1 MIILKF
7 VDLACILLICSYLG
21 SYKAKCF
28 EKRVYELNKFQNA
41 LIMFKSKIEFTY
53 EPLKIIFEDISKI
66 IYENNQNIFFY
77 VLKNDKNITLSWN
90 EAISN
95 TKSDFNDEDKEI
107 IKMLGKMLGKTDIK
121 GQVNE
126 IDLCISLIKMQLK
139 KAESEKEKNYKLYK
153 TMGIVLGLGIC
164 IVLI

>member
-1 MIILKF
+1 M
-7 VDLACILLICSYLG
+7 
-21 SYKAKCF
+21 
-28 EKRVYELNKFQNA
+28 NA
-41 LIMFKSKIEFTY
+41 LRNE
-53 EPLKIIFEDISKI
+53 
-66 IYENNQNIFFY
+66 
-77 VLKNDKNITLSWN
+77 KNITLSWN
-90 EAISN
+90 EAINN
-95 TKSDFNDEDKEI
+95 TKSDFNEEDKEI

-126 IDLCISLIKMQLK
+126 IDLCISLIKRQLK